1 VPFTEEGRVDL
12 VALDRVLDEVG
23 GDLACLVVQT
33 PNYLGVVEDLRPLSA
48 RCQAR
53 GGLLVGVCTEPLA
66 MGVLRPPGAQGADI
80 VVGEGLGLAT
90 PPSMGGPGVGLFA
103 ARSEHMRQLPGRLV
117 GETVDQSGRRGYVLT
132 LAAREQHI
140 RRDKATSNICTN
152 QGLIAL
158 AFTIHLTLLGRRG
171 FAELAR
177 LNLSRAQHAR
187 GRLSGLRGFRMAVS
201 GPTFNELAVRVR
213 GGRAAQVVDRLADQG
228 IFAGVP
234 LSRAGYVPAGLQ
246 APEEVLLLSVTE
258 RHSAEDIE
266 RLAQALDEVCP

>member
-1 VPFTEEGRVDL
+1 
-12 VALDRVLDEVG
+12 
-23 GDLACLVVQT
+23 
-33 PNYLGVVEDLRPLSA
+33 
-48 RCQAR
+48 
-53 GGLLVGVCTEPLA
+53 
-66 MGVLRPPGAQGADI
+66 
-80 VVGEGLGLAT
+80 
-90 PPSMGGPGVGLFA
+90 MGGPGVGLFA